1 VHTTWSL
8 DADFLP
14 SQAAAHAIRLTN
26 RLFPGLCV
34 TKLFPAPPPLAMAA
48 ERSSSPVG
56 ARRRVGDYLLG
67 QTLGAGSF
75 GKVKLATHVTTGEKV
90 CVPRAAPLAVVL
102 FDRSLCVL

>member
-1 VHTTWSL
+1 MS
-8 DADFLP
+8 
-14 SQAAAHAIRLTN
+14 
-26 RLFPGLCV
+26 
-34 TKLFPAPPPLAMAA
+34 A

-90 CVPRAAPLAVVL
+90 RCRDHVGRCL
-102 FDRSLCVL
+102 